1 MSLTPELNISRLVI
15 QLETLENR
23 LQTGERSMKLKT
35 EAQQI
40 SRIANKARSLQQNWR
55 QEIVKRAQR
64 IAEQCREI
72 ENGS

>member
-1 MSLTPELNISRLVI
+1 MSLTPELNVSSLVI
-15 QLETLENR
+15 QLETLEDR
-23 LQTGERSMKLKT
+23 LQTGERSVKLKT

-40 SRIANKARSLQQNWR
+40 ARKVNNALSLQQNWR

-64 IAEQCREI
+64 IAEQCEEI